1 MAEAVQEYHSGQQEI
16 SEQIATFHL
25 VGGLLKW
32 GSLAVA
38 VLLSM
43 LVLWFCTSA
52 GFLAGLITG
61 LVILAVGIYFLRS
74 KPSAEH

>member
-52 GFLAGLITG
+52 GFFAGLITG